1 MGVPAYSRKQL
12 LSRQLPRKQTTGFSR
27 NIANRLWAMML
38 GRGLVHPLDMH
49 HPDNPPSHPELLERL
64 GQRLEQT
71 EYDIRGLLREIA
83 LTRAYQ
89 RSSRL
94 PAGVDPK
101 RPSRPSELTVAALR
115 PLTPEQLGWSML
127 QVTGRLPLRVER
139 FERKLREA
147 SEQKTSKKAKTEP
160 ASQETC
166 PGSSAGDGEVEE
178 RSWQAHRQ
186 AYRELGRELDSL
198 VTVFSRLPGQPDNG
212 FQPSADQALFLL
224 NSEQMVKVT
233 TDFQLLDQLTAL
245 TGKPGELSNQLYLS
259 VLSRL
264 PDDEEQQEVRKL
276 LQGDEN
282 REQLRQA
289 IRRIIWGLLLSAEFR
304 LNH

>member
-1 MGVPAYSRKQL
+1 
-12 LSRQLPRKQTTGFSR
+12 
-27 NIANRLWAMML
+27 
-38 GRGLVHPLDMH
+38 
-49 HPDNPPSHPELLERL
+49 
-64 GQRLEQT
+64 
-71 EYDIRGLLREIA
+71 
-83 LTRAYQ
+83 
-89 RSSRL
+89 
-94 PAGVDPK
+94 
-101 RPSRPSELTVAALR
+101 
-115 PLTPEQLGWSML
+115 
-127 QVTGRLPLRVER
+127 
-139 FERKLREA
+139 
-147 SEQKTSKKAKTEP
+147 
-160 ASQETC
+160 
-166 PGSSAGDGEVEE
+166 VEE

-224 NSEQMVKVT
+224 NSEQMVKFT

-245 TGKPGELSNQLYLS
+245 TGKPGDLSNQLYLS

-282 REQLRQA
+282 REQRREA